1 MEIVKDLFPDPL
13 MIYYIL
19 LLILAVANSEELRD
33 LHVRTCGFWRWNISL
48 SVR

>member
-1 MEIVKDLFPDPL
+1 MEIVKDLFPATL

-19 LLILAVANSEELRD
+19 LLILAVTDGEEHRD
-33 LHVRTCGFWRWNISL
+33 LHVRTCGICRWNISL